1 MIKGIGVSPGIA
13 VGKALVLE
21 RGGVP
26 AYQYRIPKSRIGAEC
41 RRLSKAIQKS
51 KRQLI
56 QLKTALD
63 KELGRE
69 HAYIFDAQL
78 LMLEDEILVENTEEK
93 IRKEAINSEWAL
105 KLVME
110 DMQQRFS
117 RFADKYIQERLS
129 DVMDVVAR
137 IQNNLSGSDGRGV
150 NQEKGNFILVAHDLS
165 PSDTAQLDKRKVK
178 GIAIDGGGPT
188 SHTSILAKS
197 LQIPAVVSLHD
208 ITKRVHTGQLLVLD
222 GREGVVVLNPSVAV
236 KKKFLARKQSYEAC
250 TKKLLRNRRL
260 PCITADGHTL
270 RLAANIEFPW
280 ELHAA
285 LRYGAQGIGLYRTEF
300 LFLSSFPNLP
310 DEEEHVQVY
319 KKLAEDTA
327 PHAAIIRTIDLG
339 GEKIAARLGHN
350 EITETN
356 PIMGLRAIRF
366 CLREKEVFR
375 TQLRALLRASVYGN
389 LKILFPL
396 ISSVTELRQAR
407 EVMEEAE
414 QDLRKKKIPFRENI
428 EIGVMIEVPAA
439 AAIADL
445 LAREADFFS
454 IGTNDLIQY
463 CLAIDRSNE
472 NVSYL
477 YEPVHPGVLRTLKA
491 VVEAGHQ
498 AGIPVGV
505 CGEMAADPWLAMLHI
520 GLGLDDLSMNPVSIP
535 LIKKI
540 VRELTRQE
548 AEELVKSV
556 LHLSTAHE
564 VEEILFEKIA
574 SRYPDGFV

>member
-13 VGKALVLE
+13 VGNALVFE

-26 AYQYRIPKSRIGAEC
+26 VYQYRILKSKIDAES
-41 RRLSKAIQKS
+41 RRLRRAIEKS

-56 QLKTALD
+56 LLKDALD
-63 KELGRE
+63 RELGRE

-78 LMLEDEILVENTEEK
+78 LMLEDEILVQSTEDK
-93 IRKEAINSEWAL
+93 IRREGMNSEWAL

-110 DMQQRFS
+110 EMQQRFS

-137 IQNNLSGSDGRGV
+137 IQNNLSGRAAPGEK
-150 NQEKGNFILVAHDLS
+150 QEKGNVILVAHDLA
-165 PSDTAQLDKRKVK
+165 PSDTAQLDKKKIK

-222 GREGVVVLNPSVAV
+222 GTEGVVVLNPSVAV
-236 KKKFLARKQSYEAC
+236 KKKFLARKQSYRAY
-250 TKKLLRNRRL
+250 TKRLLKNSQL
-260 PCITADGHTL
+260 PSITTDGYTV

-280 ELHAA
+280 ELDAA

-300 LFLSSFPNLP
+300 LFLSRFPALP
-310 DEEEHVQVY
+310 DEEEHFQIY

-339 GEKIAARLGHN
+339 GEKIASRLGSTDLS
-350 EITETN
+350 EAN

-366 CLREKEVFR
+366 CLREKEIFK
-375 TQLRALLRASVYGN
+375 TQLRALLRASVHGN

-407 EVMEEAE
+407 EVLEEAE
-414 QDLRKKKIPFRENI
+414 QDLRKNQIPFRENI

-445 LAREADFFS
+445 LAKEADFFS

-491 VVEAGHQ
+491 VVEAGHK

-540 VRELTRQE
+540 VRELNRKE
-548 AEELVKSV
+548 AEELVHSV

-564 VEEILFEKIA
+564 VEEVLFEKIA
-574 SRYPDGFV
+574 ALYPHGFL